1 MCAMMSTGR
10 LAHLSLDQ
18 RGQQDGGYLRG
29 GLRERGI
36 CLRTRVKGGEA
47 VSVAR
52 LSLEGRPP
60 PRRGTSTAAST
71 VRMRDSEGGLRP
83 CSRNHRTIS
92 PEPMLAGSS
101 SQNSAKYAER
111 ISARSRVRLDQ
122 SKAGGSGTA
131 KTAPTLPPTELRTY
145 AAPT

>member
-1 MCAMMSTGR
+1 MRPCD
-10 LAHLSLDQ
+10 LAQLSRDQ
-18 RGQQDGGYLRG
+18 RGEQDGGYLRG

-36 CLRTRVKGGEA
+36 CFRTRVKGGEA
-47 VSVAR
+47 VSAVR

-71 VRMRDSEGGLRP
+71 VRIRDSEGGVRP
-83 CSRNHRTIS
+83 WARNHRTIS

-131 KTAPTLPPTELRTY
+131 MAAPTLPLPELRAY
-145 AAPT
+145 AVRA